1 MTTKKGFFGFLKRWT
16 SPEETVYAS
25 EEQLQRNHA
34 AQARADID
42 EDYGTQSASFLS
54 AADDSIEFV
63 PVPDDAIH
71 YCCKA
76 LEELLSLAGLGGT
89 VSLSRQES
97 NKLFFDITNST
108 DVGRII
114 GKDGMTLEA
123 LQTLVRAF
131 LFKKYNLTPRVYLDI
146 EGYRQKREDT
156 LRSQA
161 LRAAKSVIT
170 KVRKMDLKPMNPE
183 ERRFIHSMFQNHKS
197 IRSYS
202 VGTGTYRHIVLERRN
217 GVPRTGESV

>member
-1 MTTKKGFFGFLKRWT
+1 MSEKKGFFGFLKRWT
-16 SPEETVYAS
+16 STEETTVTTEAKSQHNHVAIAES
-25 EEQLQRNHA
+25 EPY
-34 AQARADID
+34 D
-42 EDYGTQSASFLS
+42 DYGTAHVSFLS
-54 AADDSIEFV
+54 TSEDPIEFT
-63 PVPDDAIH
+63 PVSDEAIA
-71 YCCKA
+71 YCCTT
-76 LEELLSLAGLGGT
+76 LEDILSLAGLGGH
-89 VSLSRQES
+89 VSLNRQES
-97 NKLFFDITNST
+97 NRLFFEITNSD

-131 LFKKYNLTPRVYLDI
+131 LFKKYNLTARVYLDV

-183 ERRFIHSMFQNHKS
+183 ERRFIHSMFQGHKS

-217 GVPRTGESV
+217 GAPRTGESI